1 MLTTRKK
8 LRNKE
13 AIKLNWKKI
22 KSKSQKWKVK
32 IIKNNKMMSNKKT
45 KINRMMTRKKIKNK

>member
-1 MLTTRKK
+1 MLTIRKK